1 MEHTDPA
8 WPPVALILV
17 TFNHSDI
24 TLDCLKSLVELDYL
38 RERLHVIVVDNASTD
53 DTVSVVRAQYPAMTV
68 IANADN
74 LGFAEGNNVGLR
86 AALQTDAQYLMLLN
100 NDTVVA
106 PDMLKQLIE
115 VAERDQTIGIVTPK
129 IYYFNE
135 PRKIWC
141 AGARLD
147 LRRGQTWRLRAEEVD
162 DAAPASAEAV
172 HDVDFASGCALCARR
187 AAIEQ
192 AGLLDARFF
201 FYWEETEWCVR
212 IARAGYRCTYVP
224 DSHVWH
230 KVSSSIQAGSPRV
243 AYYMT
248 RNGLL
253 FVQQTQHGWRGLV
266 SLSRALARE
275 VMYITVMTLRPKH
288 RQRHAERDA
297 RLHGLLDFLRGRFGK
312 MPESYVSTAQN

>member
-1 MEHTDPA
+1 MEPA
-8 WPPVALILV
+8 NPSWPSVALILV
-17 TFNHSDI
+17 TFNHSAI
-24 TLDCLKSLVELDYL
+24 TLDCLKSLAELDYP

-53 DTVSVVRAQYPAMTV
+53 DTVSVIGTQYPTV
-68 IANADN
+68 TLITNQDN

-100 NDTVVA
+100 NDTTVA
-106 PDMLKQLIE
+106 SEMLKRLIE
-115 VAERDQTIGIVTPK
+115 VAERDQMIGIVTPR
-129 IYYFNE
+129 IYYFSE

-162 DAAPASAEAV
+162 DGAAEAV

-212 IARAGYRCTYVP
+212 ITRAGYRCTYVP

-253 FVQQTQHGWRGLV
+253 FVWQTQHGWRGLV
-266 SLSRALARE
+266 SLSRVLGRE
-275 VMYITVMTLRPKH
+275 VTYITVMTLRPKH
-288 RQRHAERDA
+288 RLRRAERDA

-312 MPESYVSTAQN
+312 MPEAHVSTT